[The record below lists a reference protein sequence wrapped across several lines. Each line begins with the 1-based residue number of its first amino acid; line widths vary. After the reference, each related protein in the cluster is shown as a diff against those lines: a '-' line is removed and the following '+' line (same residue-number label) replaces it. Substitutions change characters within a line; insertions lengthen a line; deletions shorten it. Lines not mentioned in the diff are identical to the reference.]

1 MDGLEQ
7 SVLDEELQYAD
18 APVDGIGTTRMVG
31 SCIREWG
38 TAEQRATLCPAI
50 AAGEVLISLGYTEPD
65 AGSDVSSVRTRAEW
79 HGDFWTIR
87 GEKLFTTL
95 AHVADYVFLLTRTN
109 EEVPRRQGLTMF
121 LVPTSA
127 PGFSLSPIETLSG
140 ERTNATLYDDVRL
153 PDSARIGEVDGGW
166 RVLGTAL
173 EIEHAAG
180 FGAALARALD
190 HAVPLIDP
198 HDPATG
204 AELARIA
211 ADAEVARLLQREAA
225 SQGTADP
232 AIGPMAKLFSSEAFC
247 RDTAILLDLLG
258 ATALESVV
266 EGEAAGGPALVE
278 LAYRHSHVTRIYAG
292 TSEIQRSIIAERG
305 LGLPRSRR
313 L

>member
-1 MDGLEQ
+1 MDGLGQ
-7 SVLDEELQYAD
+7 SVLDEELQYAE

-38 TAEQRATLCPAI
+38 THEQRAALCPAV

-65 AGSDVSSVRTRAEW
+65 AGSDVASVLTRAEW
-79 HGDFWTIR
+79 DGHMWTIR

-109 EEVPRRQGLTMF
+109 QEAPRRHGLTTF
-121 LVPTSA
+121 LVPTSV
-127 PGFSLSPIETLSG
+127 PGFSFSPIETLSG
-140 ERTNATLYDDVRL
+140 ERTNATLYDNIRL
-153 PDSARIGEVDGGW
+153 PDSARVGEVDGGW
-166 RVLGTAL
+166 RVLATAL
-173 EIEHAAG
+173 QIEHAVG
-180 FGAALARALD
+180 FGAALERALD
-190 HAVPLIDP
+190 HALPLIDSA
-198 HDPATG
+198 DPATG
-204 AELARIA
+204 VELARIA

-225 SQGTADP
+225 SRGAADP

-247 RDTAILLDLLG
+247 RDTGVLLDLLG
-258 ATALESVV
+258 AAGLEALV
-266 EGEAAGGPALVE
+266 EGRAGSGPAALE